1 MKSFFRTI
9 VLTLAVALPLLA
21 MGALLD
27 TASAQGTETVF
38 TPAPTPVVT
47 PPPAPPLPTPP
58 SGVTDTSG
66 FYMFLMAA
74 LGFGAF
80 LLAEWMPWG
89 GFKRMAFLGMLATG
103 IGFAVNYAFGWDA
116 KEISGAVLAVLIA
129 PYVNELVKA
138 APDPV
143 TDALKKK
150 EG

>member
-1 MKSFFRTI
+1 MTRTLLI
-9 VLTLAVALPLLA
+9 LAALCALPMLA
-21 MGALLD
+21 GA
-27 TASAQGTETVF
+27 QQNETIF
-38 TPAPTPVVT
+38 TPVPTPIVT
-47 PPPAPPLPTPP
+47 PEPIPPLPTPP

-66 FYMFLMAA
+66 FYMFLMAG

-103 IGFAVNYAFGWDA
+103 IGVAVNYAFGWDA

-143 TDALKKK
+143 TNALKRD
-150 EG
+150 G